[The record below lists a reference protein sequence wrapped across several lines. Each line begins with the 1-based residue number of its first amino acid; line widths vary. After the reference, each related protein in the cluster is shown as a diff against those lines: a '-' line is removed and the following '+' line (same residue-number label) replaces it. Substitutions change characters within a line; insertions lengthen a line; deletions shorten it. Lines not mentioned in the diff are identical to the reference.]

1 MKKGG
6 IETLIEVL
14 KEVLSYLVSFILGFL
29 SNKDYAR
36 KNSDEL
42 IQKAKKAINNANNK
56 LRNK

>member
-1 MKKGG
+1 MKKGK

-14 KEVLSYLVSFILGFL
+14 KEALSYLVPFLLGVL
-29 SNKDYAR
+29 SNKDNAR